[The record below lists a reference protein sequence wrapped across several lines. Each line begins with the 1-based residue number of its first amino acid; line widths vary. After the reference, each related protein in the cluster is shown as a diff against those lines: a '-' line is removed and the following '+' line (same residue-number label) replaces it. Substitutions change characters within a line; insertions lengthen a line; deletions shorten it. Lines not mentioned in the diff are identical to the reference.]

1 MSSRAAIIFDLD
13 GTLVDSLDDI
23 AFALNRVLAGR
34 GLGPLAADQVVTMI
48 GHGSRNLVAAG
59 LAATAAPG
67 YAADDAETDACLGE
81 FLAAYGEGLT
91 RFTRPYPGVADALA
105 TLARRRYGLAVC
117 TNKTEAH
124 AIAVLRALDLLD
136 FFPVIVGGDT
146 LPGIR
151 KPDSRLLLPVIEAL
165 CATSET
171 VVLVGDSATDVAL
184 ARAGKLRA
192 VILRAGGYSPQPAAD
207 LGADAVI
214 QHFDELAPLISQLL
228 RN

>member
-23 AFALNRVLAGR
+23 AFALNRVLASR
-34 GLGPLAADQVVTMI
+34 GLGPLAAGQVVTMI

-59 LAATAAPG
+59 LAAAGP
-67 YAADDAETDACLGE
+67 AADDETIDACLGA
-81 FLAAYGEGLT
+81 FLVAYGEGLT
-91 RFTRPYPGVADALA
+91 RFTRPYPGVEGALA
-105 TLARRRYGLAVC
+105 GLARRRFALAVC

-136 FFPVIVGGDT
+136 FFPVVIGGDT

-151 KPDSRLLLPVIEAL
+151 KPDSRLLLPVFEAL
-165 CATSET
+165 CTTPET
-171 VVLVGDSATDVAL
+171 AVMVGDSATDVAL
-184 ARAGKLRA
+184 GRAGKLRA
-192 VILRAGGYSPQPAAD
+192 VILRAGGYSPQPAAE

-214 QHFDELAPLISQLL
+214 QHFDELGPLIDQVLP
-228 RN
+228 N